1 MKRPLGIVL
10 SLALSLLLTLAGC
23 SGGETAS
30 ALPQAAEGTLS
41 LAPDQP
47 VHLAVVAGEAA
58 NSPTHDYT
66 CLLYTSRCV

>member
-47 VHLAVVAGEAA
+47 GGGWGGRQQPH
-58 NSPTHDYT
+58 P
-66 CLLYTSRCV
+66 

>member
-41 LAPDQP
+41 LAPGPARPPGGGGWGGRQQP
-47 VHLAVVAGEAA
+47 H
-58 NSPTHDYT
+58 P
-66 CLLYTSRCV
+66 